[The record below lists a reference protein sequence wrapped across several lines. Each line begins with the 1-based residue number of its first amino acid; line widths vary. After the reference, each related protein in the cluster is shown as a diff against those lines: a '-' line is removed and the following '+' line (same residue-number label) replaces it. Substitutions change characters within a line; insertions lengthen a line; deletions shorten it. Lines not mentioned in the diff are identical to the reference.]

1 MPDYALESANGAPEK
16 SVVGLDE
23 VGRGPLAGPVIAA
36 ALIFLTPP
44 VAALAALIDDSKKLT
59 AKRRHAAY
67 AALMQTPSVRV
78 GLGAASVAEIEAIN
92 ISKACHLAMKRALQ
106 HLGIIPDCALV
117 DGNRLPD
124 LGCPAVAVVGGDRK
138 SLSIAGASIIAKVTR
153 DRLMTR
159 LSERHNAY
167 GWEKNAGYGTALH
180 MAGLKQ
186 AGVTPHH
193 RREFAPIRAHLA
205 GAAHMVGAI

>member
-1 MPDYALESANGAPEK
+1 MPDYALEFANGAPLR

-36 ALIFLTPP
+36 ALLFMTPP
-44 VAALAALIDDSKKLT
+44 AEDLASMIDDSKKLT
-59 AKRRHAAY
+59 ARRRDAAY
-67 AALMQTPSVRV
+67 RALMQTASVRI
-78 GLGAASVAEIEAIN
+78 GLGAASVAEIGTIN
-92 ISKACHLAMKRALQ
+92 IGKACHLAMQRALH
-106 HLGIIPDCALV
+106 HLGMMPDCALV

-124 LGCPAVAVVGGDRK
+124 LECPAIAVVGGDRK

-180 MAGLKQ
+180 MAGLQK

-205 GAAHMVGAI
+205 CAVQPAGAI

>member
-1 MPDYALESANGAPEK
+1 MPDYALELAHGAPEK
-16 SVVGLDE
+16 RVVGLDE

-36 ALIFLTPP
+36 AMLFLTPP
-44 VAALAALIDDSKKLT
+44 DDALASLIDDSKRLT
-59 AKRRHAAY
+59 AKRRDAAY
-67 AALMQTPSVRV
+67 AALLAHPSVRV

-92 ISKACHLAMKRALQ
+92 IGKACHLAMQRALE
-106 HLGIIPDCALV
+106 HIDIVPDLALV
-117 DGNRLPD
+117 DGNRLPEM
-124 LGCPAVAVVGGDRK
+124 GCPALAVVGGDRK

-205 GAAHMVGAI
+205 SAAQQVGAI